1 MKININD
8 MIIYKG
14 GDPDL
19 EYGIAMAY
27 LDHIN
32 GNETRTPDEPISVR
46 YIREEKRFLV
56 VDGLHRIV
64 KGLLEGAKDFNC
76 KFDWENRYTKIWI
89 PPKENRF
96 VLDDYLTKGD
106 NRE

>member
-1 MKININD
+1 MKVNIND

-14 GDPDL
+14 GDPDF

-32 GNETRTPDEPISVR
+32 GNETLTPDEPISVR

-64 KGLLEGAKDFNC
+64 KGLLEGVRDFNC
-76 KFDWENRYTKIWI
+76 KFDWEYRHKNIWI
-89 PPKENRF
+89 PPKEKRF
-96 VLDDYLTKGD
+96 ILENYLGD
-106 NRE
+106 KDE